1 MELWTLKWV
10 CLWLERKEER
20 KHVPFGFQRS
30 NEMQENNVRETT
42 EKNTKTT
49 SELLRLLPL
58 IIAGFQTRLVLL
70 SVLKI
75 KFEEEKCEI
84 LDLLPFVIF
93 CHL

>member
-1 MELWTLKWV
+1 MCFL
-10 CLWLERKEER
+10 
-20 KHVPFGFQRS
+20 GFRGQ
-30 NEMQENNVRETT
+30 MKCKKTTCVRRQKK
-42 EKNTKTT
+42 KNTKTT

-84 LDLLPFVIF
+84 LDLLPFVMQNRVNQYISIAKAV
-93 CHL
+93 